1 MEIEGGG
8 LSIKHPALKGDLHGA
23 DVRSVPSGR
32 RVKHFSVAEKNSPDL
47 HTPPTPHLSHNLGLF

>member
-32 RVKHFSVAEKNSPDL
+32 RVKHFSVAEKK
-47 HTPPTPHLSHNLGLF
+47 LS

>member
-1 MEIEGGG
+1 METEGGG
-8 LSIKHPALKGDLHGA
+8 LNIKHPALKGDLHGA

-47 HTPPTPHLSHNLGLF
+47 HPPNTPSVA